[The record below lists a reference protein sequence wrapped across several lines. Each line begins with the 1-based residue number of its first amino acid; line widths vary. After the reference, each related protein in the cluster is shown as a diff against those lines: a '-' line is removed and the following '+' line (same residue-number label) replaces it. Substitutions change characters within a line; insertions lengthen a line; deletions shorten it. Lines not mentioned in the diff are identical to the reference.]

1 MTPQEQLDTFIDKFT
16 PDIAATIRRA
26 VAIVSARL
34 PGATILV
41 YDNYNALAIAFGAS
55 EKRQSIVCSVAGYPR
70 LVSLFLSNGPTLPDP
85 EGLLEGAGNTVRHVK
100 LIGDRMDSPAVAA
113 LIDAAAA
120 SVATPIDPA
129 GDGRLVIK
137 SISARQR
144 ARRP

>member
-1 MTPQEQLDTFIDKFT
+1 MTPQEQLDGFIGKFA

-26 VAIVSARL
+26 VAMVSARL
-34 PGATILV
+34 PGATIQV

-70 LVSLFLSNGPTLPDP
+70 WVSLFLSNGPTLPDP